1 MRPASQQI
9 TLADV
14 DEVVP
19 FEPSPARRGPRA
31 SSTYFGRE
39 VFHKLE
45 VFNLRGYERVI
56 YLDCDTVV
64 LDDISPLWDPGEY
77 RDLPFYAV
85 RETAEQG
92 VHPATRGKLNTGVMV
107 INRPLLDGRA
117 HDQMLT
123 IADSR
128 RSYDGGDQGVVNAYL
143 ENAGH
148 GIAGELDPSYNVLV
162 RAKRFGKWELLRDRI
177 RILHYV
183 NRWKPWSEN
192 HARDWLFDPELKRL
206 WDDAYRVPQRRAGG
220 SGAPRP

>member
-1 MRPASQQI
+1 
-9 TLADV
+9 
-14 DEVVP
+14 
-19 FEPSPARRGPRA
+19 
-31 SSTYFGRE
+31 
-39 VFHKLE
+39 
-45 VFNLRGYERVI
+45 
-56 YLDCDTVV
+56 
-64 LDDISPLWDPGEY
+64 
-77 RDLPFYAV
+77 
-85 RETAEQG
+85 
-92 VHPATRGKLNTGVMV
+92 MV

-128 RSYDGGDQGVVNAYL
+128 RSYDGGDQGVVNTYL